1 MYIIEYIY
9 YTSLYIYIYITCY
22 MTLQWKDKLFD
33 FALLDDKNSYDIIVH
48 ATKATF
54 PQLTTANIINIKDND
69 GQTTLMINCIHCES
83 TELVNFMLSNGADL
97 QLTTNNG
104 KGIFDFIK
112 LNQHGINKQLLD
124 VIGTKYLQT
133 DEVMVPLNL

>member
-1 MYIIEYIY
+1 
-9 YTSLYIYIYITCY
+9 
-22 MTLQWKDKLFD
+22 MTLPWKEKLFE
-33 FALLDDKNSYDIIVH
+33 FALLDDKVNYDLMVN

-54 PQLTTANIINIKDND
+54 PQLTIANIINAKDKD
-69 GQTTLMINCIHCES
+69 GQTTLMINCIHCE
-83 TELVNFMLSNGADL
+83 TMDLVNFMLSNGADL

-112 LNQHGINKQLLD
+112 LNQHGMSKQLLD

-133 DEVMVPLNL
+133 DEVLPPLNL